1 MHNVRDVRARG
12 HSELASCTHLVLT
25 RLCMFTPPPPT
36 NPYTPARF
44 QVYDAIH
51 YYNIAREA
59 ADSEFSYQFEI
70 LRLVNLLRAQ
80 APPFALQLSV
90 NPTPFYP
97 VPAAAP
103 PAAAAVVAAAAPP
116 TAAAVAAADMDT
128 EEEST
133 EEEESESSAT
143 SVNSLL
149 AE

>member
-1 MHNVRDVRARG
+1 MLCPLRART
-12 HSELASCTHLVLT
+12 SCAPRPHAPLHVH
-25 RLCMFTPPPPT
+25 TPPHPYNPT
-36 NPYTPARF
+36 CV

-70 LRLVNLLRAQ
+70 LRFVNLLRAQ
-80 APPFALQLSV
+80 APPFALSLSM

-97 VPAAAP
+97 APAA
-103 PAAAAVVAAAAPP
+103 PAAAAAAAA
-116 TAAAVAAADMDT
+116 DIDT
-128 EEEST
+128 EEESAT
-133 EEEESESSAT
+133 EEESESEA